1 VAAGRADIEM
11 ENRMSVAVRQPTEET
26 MALHRASI
34 VIDTHVDT
42 IQRAVDL
49 GHDLVSGGSQGFMD
63 LARMKAGNLTAAF
76 FAVCVDYNNIRRGT
90 GMRRQEQL
98 LSAVLDLCRDNPD
111 KIGLA
116 RTAAEVRQLA
126 ASGKLAA
133 ILSVEGAQAIEER
146 LDLLPELWNQGV
158 RSMAPAHFTS
168 NGWADSSA
176 DSARHGGL
184 SELGREAIGILNR
197 LGMIVDV
204 SHLSDQ
210 AFWDVLKTSTA
221 PVFASHSSAR
231 ALLDHPR
238 NLTDEMIKAI
248 AEQDGLVGITWFPE
262 YAFEPFRL
270 ALEEKAKTIDLRKLG
285 LDPGGAGMP
294 AIATLMRSCGS
305 DMQAKY
311 DVLVTQDL
319 PMPTVTTI
327 VDQVAHVAG
336 LIGADRVCLG
346 SDHGA
351 VRFDIPDF
359 EDCTKFPVVTQAL
372 KDRGFSDA
380 DIRNILGENVLR
392 LMEKV
397 IGS

>member
-1 VAAGRADIEM
+1 M
-11 ENRMSVAVRQPTEET
+11 PTEVKQATEST
-26 MALHRASI
+26 MALHRAAI

-49 GHDLVSGGSQGFMD
+49 GHDLVHANPSGFMD
-63 LARMKAGNLTAAF
+63 LERMKIGNMTAAF

-90 GMRRQEQL
+90 GRQRQDAL
-98 LSAVLDLCRDNPD
+98 LHAVLELCRDNPD

-116 RTAAEVRQLA
+116 RTAADVRRLA
-126 ASGKLAA
+126 GEGRLAA

-146 LDLLPELWNQGV
+146 LDLLQELWDHGV
-158 RSMAPAHFTS
+158 RSLAPAHFTS

-176 DSARHGGL
+176 DRPRHGGL
-184 SELGREAIGILNR
+184 SPLGRRAIAEMNR

-204 SHLSDQ
+204 SHLSDD
-210 AFWDVLKTSTA
+210 AFWQVLAASSA

-231 ALLDHPR
+231 ALHDHPR
-238 NLTDEMIKAI
+238 NLSDAMIKAI
-248 AEQDGLVGITWFPE
+248 RDRDGIVGITWYPE
-262 YAFEPFRL
+262 YCSAAHQRAMEAKARSIDLAALGFEP
-270 ALEEKAKTIDLRKLG
+270 
-285 LDPGGAGMP
+285 GGPGMP
-294 AIATLMRSCGS
+294 AIATLMRSCGA
-305 DMQAKY
+305 DMHAKY
-311 DVLVTQDL
+311 NVLMTGDL
-319 PMPTVTTI
+319 PMPGVATI
-327 VDQVAHVAG
+327 VAHVSHVAD

-351 VRFDIPDF
+351 VRFDIPGF

-380 DIRNILGENVLR
+380 EVRNILGENVLR
-392 LMEKV
+392 LMARV